1 MVQLE
6 YMIFLKNDKKDNLLR
21 ADNMFVFRM

>member
-21 ADNMFVFRM
+21 TDNMFVFRM